1 MDDFHD
7 LGLLADLAMWTRKPV
22 ERRRVLQLGVI
33 GIGTL
38 LASCAS
44 SQITDGV
51 SACLTEIP
59 EETAGPYPADG
70 SSGMGGGSTVN
81 VLERSGIVRSDIT
94 TSLETGTV
102 AEGIPATIELTL
114 FDLSN
119 DCAPLVGY
127 AVYLWHC
134 NREGAYSMYG
144 TGIED
149 EDYLRGVQ
157 ETDSEGKV
165 AFTSIFPACYSGRW
179 PHIHFE
185 VYPSL
190 AVATSAD
197 NKIHTSQLALP
208 EDVCNTVFETADG
221 YSQSLNNLAQ
231 TSLDTD
237 NVFSDDDAILQLATV
252 TGSVVDGYAIG
263 LSFGIAS

>member
-1 MDDFHD
+1 MDDYHD
-7 LGLLADLAMWTRKPV
+7 LGLPADLSMWLRKPL
-22 ERRRVLQLGVI
+22 ERRRVLQLGAI

-38 LASCAS
+38 LAGCS
-44 SQITDGV
+44 SGQVTGEVD
-51 SACLTEIP
+51 ACSSEIP

-81 VLERSGIVRSDIT
+81 ALALSGIVRSDIT
-94 TSLETGTV
+94 TSLGTGTV
-102 AEGIPATIELTL
+102 AGGVPATIELTL
-114 FDLSN
+114 FDIGN
-119 DCAPLVGY
+119 NCAPLVGY

-134 NREGAYSMYG
+134 NAAGEYSMYSS
-144 TGIED
+144 GIED

-165 AFTSIFPACYSGRW
+165 RFTSIFPACYSGRW
-179 PHIHFE
+179 PHAHFE

-190 AVATSAD
+190 ALATSAD

-208 EDVCNTVFETADG
+208 EDVCTTVFETADG

-231 TSLDTD
+231 VSLDTD

-252 TGSVVDGYAIG
+252 TGSVADGYAIE
-263 LSFGIAS
+263 LSFGIES